1 MSNQMWSI
9 ALALPVRLAV
19 FSMLWWVL
27 TEGEGSTWTYAI
39 AVVPLAVLVS
49 LVFLPPRRRDI
60 DRRDTGQ
67 GSSRS
72 ADSADSADGAGSAGR
87 GGWGQRAVAVV
98 VLTGWFLWQ
107 SVQGAVDIAERSLR
121 RPVRI
126 DPGFVTYRWRLP
138 AGAGR
143 IAVMDLLNLM
153 PGSLSV
159 RAEEQVVVVHVVDTA
174 MPVTERL
181 QTLESKVAAV
191 TGQRLPQA

>member
-1 MSNQMWSI
+1 MSSRMWSI
-9 ALALPVRLAV
+9 ALALLVRLAV
-19 FSMLWWVL
+19 FSVLWWAL
-27 TEGEGSTWTYAI
+27 TEGEGPTWTYAI

-49 LVFLPPRRRDI
+49 LVFLPPRRRGVS
-60 DRRDTGQ
+60 RRGTDQ
-67 GSSRS
+67 
-72 ADSADSADGAGSAGR
+72 AGAGRLSWGR
-87 GGWGQRAVAVV
+87 RSVAVV
-98 VLTGWFLWQ
+98 VLAGWFLWQ

-159 RAEEQVVVVHVVDTA
+159 RAEEEVVVVHMVDTA
-174 MPVTERL
+174 MPVGERL

-191 TGQRLPQA
+191 AGQRLPRA